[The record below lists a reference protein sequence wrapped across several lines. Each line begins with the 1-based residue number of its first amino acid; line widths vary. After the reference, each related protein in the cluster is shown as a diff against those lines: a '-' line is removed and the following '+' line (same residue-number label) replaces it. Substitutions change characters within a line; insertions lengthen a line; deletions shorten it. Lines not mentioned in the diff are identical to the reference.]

1 MNILFATLVAITN
14 CCGSITVET
23 RGARMVSYVPAVGE
37 EVLARLSDGS
47 GGIPLCWPWFAND
60 GPTPDCRRHG
70 CIRDREFAI
79 VRRTTDELVLRLVSD
94 GETRRHFP
102 HDFELTLA
110 FRLGA
115 ALEIS
120 LTGRNTGGT
129 SFPVTEMFHPYFR
142 VGDAARCTVRGV
154 DGCRYRDN
162 RHPELGED
170 RIWKGDYPIGDGSR
184 VFEFRADASHVW
196 ELEDPALGRRL
207 VFTSAGD
214 LKTVVWNP
222 GPATLAAAN
231 VTSKFKPGEWRTFV
245 CVENGTA
252 YRDRAYVLKPGE
264 SHVLRRTVRVVAASR
279 RPR

>member
-129 SFPVTEMFHPYFR
+129 PFPVTEMFSASEESFMTSLP
-142 VGDAARCTVRGV
+142 DTVRS
-154 DGCRYRDN
+154 
-162 RHPELGED
+162 EAFAED
-170 RIWKGDYPIGDGSR
+170 CMNSPP
-184 VFEFRADASHVW
+184 V
-196 ELEDPALGRRL
+196 
-207 VFTSAGD
+207 
-214 LKTVVWNP
+214 
-222 GPATLAAAN
+222 
-231 VTSKFKPGEWRTFV
+231 
-245 CVENGTA
+245 
-252 YRDRAYVLKPGE
+252 
-264 SHVLRRTVRVVAASR
+264 TVRFAAVAELFSVMVPVSVMTEPVIVPPSIVMPTEMVSEA
-279 RPR
+279 